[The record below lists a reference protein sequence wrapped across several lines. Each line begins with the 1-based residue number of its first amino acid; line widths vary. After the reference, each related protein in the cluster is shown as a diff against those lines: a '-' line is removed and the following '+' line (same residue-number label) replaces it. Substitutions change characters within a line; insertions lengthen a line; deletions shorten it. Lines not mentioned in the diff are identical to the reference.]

1 MAKGLEFPVVFIV
14 GLEEG
19 LFPHS
24 RSFDDPEAMEE
35 ERRLCYVGITRAKE
49 RVYLVHAFRRTMY
62 GESQVSE
69 PSRFIAD
76 IPDHLI
82 AGRREAAFGEEE
94 RRYRWQVQWPT
105 ASEPAVVGQFETG
118 DRVRHRIF
126 GEGIVIE
133 SKVTGDDE
141 EVTVAFEEKGIKR
154 LLASFAKLEKLN
166 G

>member
-62 GESQVSE
+62 GESQLSV
-69 PSRFIAD
+69 PSRFIKD
-76 IPDHLI
+76 IPAHLI
-82 AGRREAAFGEEE
+82 VGREETVGEEE
-94 RRYRWQVQWPT
+94 RRYRWQVQWPVT
-105 ASEPAVVGQFETG
+105 SEPVVMAQFETG
-118 DRVRHRIF
+118 DRIRHPLF

-133 SKVTGDDE
+133 SKVMGDDE
-141 EVTVAFEEKGIKR
+141 EVTVAFEEKGLKR
-154 LLASFAKLEKLN
+154 LLASFARLEKL
-166 G
+166 GG

>member
-1 MAKGLEFPVVFIV
+1 
-14 GLEEG
+14 
-19 LFPHS
+19 
-24 RSFDDPEAMEE
+24 MEE

-62 GESQVSE
+62 GESQVNE

-82 AGRREAAFGEEE
+82 AGRGEALDEEE
-94 RRYRWQVQWPT
+94 PRYRWQVQWPV
-105 ASEPAVVGQFETG
+105 AAGPAVAAQFETG

-133 SKVTGDDE
+133 SKVTGADE
-141 EVTVAFEEKGIKR
+141 EVTVAFEEEGIKH
-154 LLASFAKLEKLN
+154 LLTSFAKLEKLE

>member
-1 MAKGLEFPVVFIV
+1 V

-62 GESQVSE
+62 GESEVSV
-69 PSRFIAD
+69 PSRFITD
-76 IPDHLI
+76 IPDQLI
-82 AGRREAAFGEEE
+82 AGRGEAQAMFVEED
-94 RRYRWQVQWPT
+94 RRYRWQVQWPA
-105 ASEPAVVGQFETG
+105 ASEPAMTGQFETG
-118 DRVRHRIF
+118 DKVRHPLF

-133 SKVTGDDE
+133 SKVAGNDE
-141 EVTVAFEEKGIKR
+141 EVTVAFAEKGLKR
-154 LLASFAKLEKLN
+154 LLASFAKLEKLE